1 MTRRFWRFSLIAL
14 IGTLI
19 VAVALAV
26 SYQHLSIRNLIEISA
41 DKNTAL
47 ARSLA
52 NAARDPLNQ
61 LLLHSSGLNIRE
73 RRALASSSDL
83 DALFADQVTG
93 LSVVKI
99 NFFNRNSL
107 TVFST
112 DSSLIGIRLP
122 QNSGIIEALNGNVFS
137 DIVRKNNFNYHDQV
151 IEKQDLMQTY
161 IPFQDSNGDVVG
173 VFEIYSDITPLLSR
187 ISDTRL
193 KIVSAVSG
201 ILSIFLA
208 SLVWLYGRTDQK
220 LVREQMATRSYLEQ
234 IETAKAT
241 LETRVAERTKLL
253 EESRKFLQTA
263 IDGVPDPAII
273 VNTDYQITSMN
284 KSAREAFAD
293 AQTDDGRLLCYQAMR
308 GLDAPCD
315 DLEYPCTI
323 TSGMPCKKIEDR
335 KGPNGDY
342 QQIEFRTTPLRGPS
356 GEITGAIEIAHDLN
370 EREQIN
376 YKLRRAKERADASNQ
391 VKSEFVATMSHEIRT
406 PLNAV
411 LGMTDLLR
419 LTNLTR
425 KQRGYIETIQSSGN
439 MLLSLVDNILDFSRL
454 GVGAL
459 EIQRRE
465 FSVLEL
471 LERVLS
477 IMGYHAYSKGL
488 ELVGILDADLTL
500 RVSGDRS
507 RLRQILVNL
516 ARNAVKFSDQGEV
529 VIRIS
534 VDSTGEGEQK
544 LSFVVTDCGV
554 GMSDEVKARLFK
566 PFTDVGLKREG
577 QQGSG
582 LGLTICKQL
591 IEQMCGEIDVDSEPG
606 KGTRVRFSV
615 PVERK
620 TSAGQEQV
628 IDYLAL
634 QGKRILTVHGNTEID
649 QAVCS
654 YAMAFGMRC
663 DIAASDDEAMQRLAG
678 AVENGQP
685 YTAVVIDSTLLP
697 SNALALARRI
707 RNADESSRTGITLLT
722 PISESFEPGTISS
735 IGRIRCVNKPLLPS
749 ELLQC
754 LLQLDRPNMPTTQ
767 DAATTDDGIEDNAQL
782 RILVA
787 EDNPVNRQVLTGMLE
802 SLGHSADCVEDGA
815 TALEV
820 LSESSY
826 DIVLMDC
833 QMPGMDGEQ
842 VTEAIRND
850 KQAFSV
856 QPVII
861 AVTADPSLE
870 HQSACRAAGMDDFI
884 AKPIRL
890 GELRKRL
897 QKWKSIVLAKKEDAR
912 IGGQGQN
919 PQGDEE
925 LLSHLHQRTGMDDE
939 LFLNTYIDLFLQD
952 TAARLNKLSDAMDG
966 GDTAA
971 LMRECHTLKGAC
983 LEFGMS
989 RMGRYCDDIRD
1000 SAANRNLDVIPQL
1013 LIVLKREFERIRPVF
1028 EAEKA
1033 AQLSRSRPDR

>member
-1 MTRRFWRFSLIAL
+1 
-14 IGTLI
+14 
-19 VAVALAV
+19 
-26 SYQHLSIRNLIEISA
+26 
-41 DKNTAL
+41 
-47 ARSLA
+47 
-52 NAARDPLNQ
+52 
-61 LLLHSSGLNIRE
+61 
-73 RRALASSSDL
+73 
-83 DALFADQVTG
+83 
-93 LSVVKI
+93 
-99 NFFNRNSL
+99 
-107 TVFST
+107 
-112 DSSLIGIRLP
+112 
-122 QNSGIIEALNGNVFS
+122 
-137 DIVRKNNFNYHDQV
+137 
-151 IEKQDLMQTY
+151 
-161 IPFQDSNGDVVG
+161 
-173 VFEIYSDITPLLSR
+173 
-187 ISDTRL
+187 
-193 KIVSAVSG
+193 
-201 ILSIFLA
+201 
-208 SLVWLYGRTDQK
+208 
-220 LVREQMATRSYLEQ
+220 
-234 IETAKAT
+234 
-241 LETRVAERTKLL
+241 
-253 EESRKFLQTA
+253 LQTA
-263 IDGVPDPAII
+263 IDGVPDPAIV

-284 KSAREAFAD
+284 KVAHDAFAD
-293 AQTDDGRLLCYQAMR
+293 AQTDDDPLFCYRAMR

-315 DLEYPCTI
+315 DPEYPCTI
-323 TSGMPCKKIEDR
+323 TSGMPCKKIQNR

-342 QQIEFRTTPLRGPS
+342 QQVEFRTTPLRGPD

-376 YKLRRAKERADASNQ
+376 YKLRRAKERAEASNQ
-391 VKSEFVATMSHEIRT
+391 VKSEFVAAMSHEIRT

-425 KQRGYIETIQSSGN
+425 KQHGYIETIQSSGN

-454 GVGAL
+454 GAGAL

-477 IMGYHAYSKGL
+477 ITGYHAYSKGL

-507 RLRQILVNL
+507 RLRQVLVNL
-516 ARNAVKFSDQGEV
+516 ARNAVKFSDEGEV
-529 VIRIS
+529 VIRIG
-534 VDSTGEGEQK
+534 VDSARDGK
-544 LSFVVTDCGV
+544 YRLSFVVTDRGI
-554 GMSDEVKARLFK
+554 GMSDDVKARLFT
-566 PFTDVGLKREG
+566 PFANVRQQFEG

-582 LGLTICKQL
+582 LGLTICKNL
-591 IEQMCGEIDVDSEPG
+591 IEQMGGEIGIDSEPG
-606 KGTRVRFSV
+606 KGTCVRFSV

-620 TSAGQEQV
+620 TSAEHEQV
-628 IDYLAL
+628 VDYLAL
-634 QGKRILTVHGNTEID
+634 QGKRVLTVHGITEID

-663 DIAASDDEAMQRLAG
+663 DVAASDDEVMQRLAL
-678 AVENGQP
+678 AARNGQP
-685 YTAVVIDSTLLP
+685 YTAVVIDSTLP
-697 SNALALARRI
+697 GSRALALARRI
-707 RNADESSRTGITLLT
+707 RDADKLSRTGIALLT
-722 PISESFEPGTISS
+722 PISESLEPGKISS
-735 IGRIRCVNKPLLPS
+735 IGRIRCVNKPVLPS

-754 LLQLDRPNMPTTQ
+754 LLQLDGPDTSLLQ
-767 DAATTDDGIEDNAQL
+767 DAAATDDADEDNARL

-802 SLGHSADCVEDGA
+802 SLGHAADCVEDGP

-833 QMPGMDGEQ
+833 QMPGMDGER

-850 KQAFSV
+850 KHRFSV

-861 AVTADPSLE
+861 AVTADASIE

-890 GELRKRL
+890 GELSRRL
-897 QKWKSIVLAKKEDAR
+897 QNWKSILLAYKKDAR
-912 IGGQGQN
+912 NGDQDQN
-919 PQGDEE
+919 PQGDDE
-925 LLSHLHQRTGMDDE
+925 LLSHLHQRTGADDE
-939 LFLNTYIDLFLQD
+939 LFLSTYIDLFLQD
-952 TAARLNKLSDAMDG
+952 TAARLNKLSDAMDS

-971 LMRECHTLKGAC
+971 IMRECHTLKGAC

-1013 LIVLKREFERIRPVF
+1013 LIVLQREFERIGPVL